1 MLKGDTVHCPVCGQG
16 AIAYLPAGIPP
27 RPHVKCPFCGSRERT
42 RMTWLYLRQ
51 QNLLREGLRILH
63 VAPERCLQQRF
74 LTLEGV
80 DYIAGDKHEP
90 GYSYPPGTVELD
102 VTDLKFPDG
111 RFDLVICSHV
121 LEHVPDD
128 RKAMAE
134 IFRVLAPGGKAILM
148 VPLNM
153 ESALTHEDASITD
166 PKERERLY
174 GQFDHVRLY
183 GRDYSQRLQDA
194 GFQVSEVVMS
204 DEMSYMDTF
213 RYGIRA
219 GEVLHAVTKP

>member
-1 MLKGDTVHCPVCGQG
+1 M
-16 AIAYLPAGIPP
+16 A
-27 RPHVKCPFCGSRERT
+27 
-42 RMTWLYLRQ
+42 WLYLQ
-51 QNLLREGLRILH
+51 QQSILREGLRILH
-63 VAPERCLQQRF
+63 VAPERGLQQRF
-74 LTLEGV
+74 LTRAGV

-90 GYSYPPGTVELD
+90 GYSYPPGTVKLD

-134 IFRVLAPGGKAILM
+134 IFRVLSPGGKAVLT

-153 ESALTHEDASITD
+153 DNALTLEDASITD
-166 PKERERLY
+166 PQERERLY

-183 GRDYSQRLQDA
+183 GRDYSQRLRDA

-213 RYGIRA
+213 RYGIKA